1 MQACSFYV
9 QLSKHFTVLLSRYLD
24 ANLNTAQEESTAE
37 VLAQPEE
44 PFSLNI
50 PSVVIFILV
59 GLFACVIACFVVLHN
74 RHSKRARVHNVDS
87 GSVDVEDFDEDE
99 ELDEEAA
106 AIAARD
112 RFLASQKDGGEGGEY
127 DDDDENYADGGDPYR
142 HLAAGREARA
152 RQKAK
157 AAAKAKE
164 DLNSSMS
171 YPSAVQAG
179 RGRGKKGKKRS
190 AWVAYK
196 DDETGDTYYHNEMTE
211 EVTWDK
217 PAEM

>member
-1 MQACSFYV
+1 M
-9 QLSKHFTVLLSRYLD
+9 
-24 ANLNTAQEESTAE
+24 
-37 VLAQPEE
+37 AQPDE

-59 GLFACVIACFVVLHN
+59 GLFACVIVCFVVLHN

-87 GSVDVEDFDEDE
+87 GSADVGDFDEDD

-106 AIAARD
+106 ARAARD
-112 RFLASQKDGGEGGEY
+112 SFLASRKSGGEGGEY
-127 DDDDENYADGGDPYR
+127 DDDDEYYADGGDPYR
-142 HLAAGREARA
+142 HLAAGRQARE
-152 RQKAK
+152 RQKAKAK

-171 YPSAVQAG
+171 YPSSVQAG
-179 RGRGKKGKKRS
+179 RGRGKKGKKKS

-196 DDETGDTYYHNEMTE
+196 DDETGDTYYHNEMTD

-217 PAEM
+217 PAELQ